1 MLISV
6 VLPAYNV
13 QDTIGESI
21 DSILSQTFTDFELII
36 INDGSQDNTEEVIHA
51 YSDKRIR
58 YYRNEKNE
66 GLIYTLNRGLDLAQG
81 KYIARMDADDVSL
94 PTRFEKQV
102 KVMEESPNIVVC
114 GTQIIPF
121 GVDTAKRF
129 SLFLPEESEDLKNLL
144 FIQTCFA
151 HPTVMVRRQVLIDN
165 EVRYDADYP
174 HAEDYKMWIDLSLL
188 GEFYN
193 IQEPLLKYR
202 LSDGQVS
209 HKFSDVQKRTASA
222 CRRCL
227 ISARFKDEKLD
238 RQIENNIN
246 ISTICY
252 IKKKECPREL
262 LEVLYFSLKKYE
274 FKSLCYLFISGDIFR
289 FEIVVALALLKRF
302 IVKKDSLLWMC

>member
-114 GTQIIPF
+114 GTQII
-121 GVDTAKRF
+121 
-129 SLFLPEESEDLKNLL
+129 
-144 FIQTCFA
+144 
-151 HPTVMVRRQVLIDN
+151 
-165 EVRYDADYP
+165 
-174 HAEDYKMWIDLSLL
+174 
-188 GEFYN
+188 
-193 IQEPLLKYR
+193 
-202 LSDGQVS
+202 
-209 HKFSDVQKRTASA
+209 
-222 CRRCL
+222 
-227 ISARFKDEKLD
+227 
-238 RQIENNIN
+238 
-246 ISTICY
+246 
-252 IKKKECPREL
+252 L
-262 LEVLYFSLKKYE
+262 LE
-274 FKSLCYLFISGDIFR
+274 
-289 FEIVVALALLKRF
+289 
-302 IVKKDSLLWMC
+302 

>member
-114 GTQIIPF
+114 GTQIILF
-121 GVDTAKRF
+121 GVDTAKR
-129 SLFLPEESEDLKNLL
+129 
-144 FIQTCFA
+144 
-151 HPTVMVRRQVLIDN
+151 
-165 EVRYDADYP
+165 
-174 HAEDYKMWIDLSLL
+174 
-188 GEFYN
+188 
-193 IQEPLLKYR
+193 
-202 LSDGQVS
+202 
-209 HKFSDVQKRTASA
+209 
-222 CRRCL
+222 
-227 ISARFKDEKLD
+227 
-238 RQIENNIN
+238 
-246 ISTICY
+246 
-252 IKKKECPREL
+252 
-262 LEVLYFSLKKYE
+262 
-274 FKSLCYLFISGDIFR
+274 SLCFCQKNRKI
-289 FEIVVALALLKRF
+289 
-302 IVKKDSLLWMC
+302 

>member
-51 YSDKRIR
+51 DSDKRIR

-114 GTQIIPF
+114 GTQIILF

-129 SLFLPEESEDLKNLL
+129 TLFLPEESEDLKNLL

-151 HPTVMVRRQVLIDN
+151 HQIGR
-165 EVRYDADYP
+165 
-174 HAEDYKMWIDLSLL
+174 
-188 GEFYN
+188 
-193 IQEPLLKYR
+193 
-202 LSDGQVS
+202 
-209 HKFSDVQKRTASA
+209 AS
-222 CRRCL
+222 CRER
-227 ISARFKDEKLD
+227 
-238 RQIENNIN
+238 
-246 ISTICY
+246 
-252 IKKKECPREL
+252 
-262 LEVLYFSLKKYE
+262 V
-274 FKSLCYLFISGDIFR
+274 
-289 FEIVVALALLKRF
+289 
-302 IVKKDSLLWMC
+302 

>member
-114 GTQIIPF
+114 GTQIILF

-129 SLFLPEESEDLKNLL
+129 TLFLPEESEDLKNLL

-174 HAEDYKMWIDLSLL
+174 HAEDYKMWIDLVIDTPSQGVGRSRDGFLIRRYAIETGVTCLTSL
-188 GEFYN
+188 
-193 IQEPLLKYR
+193 
-202 LSDGQVS
+202 D
-209 HKFSDVQKRTASA
+209 TA
-222 CRRCL
+222 
-227 ISARFKDEKLD
+227 D
-238 RQIENNIN
+238 
-246 ISTICY
+246 
-252 IKKKECPREL
+252 
-262 LEVLYFSLKKYE
+262 
-274 FKSLCYLFISGDIFR
+274 
-289 FEIVVALALLKRF
+289 ALLT
-302 IVKKDSLLWMC
+302 SLETGNRDQLSVVDIAQI

>member
-262 LEVLYFSLKKYE
+262 LEVLYFSLKKY
-274 FKSLCYLFISGDIFR
+274 
-289 FEIVVALALLKRF
+289 
-302 IVKKDSLLWMC
+302 

>member
-1 MLISV
+1 MLI
-6 VLPAYNV
+6 
-13 QDTIGESI
+13 
-21 DSILSQTFTDFELII
+21 
-36 INDGSQDNTEEVIHA
+36 
-51 YSDKRIR
+51 RIR
-58 YYRNEKNE
+58 EFVIIGMKKNE

-114 GTQIIPF
+114 GTQIILF

-129 SLFLPEESEDLKNLL
+129 TLFLPEESEDLKNLL

-193 IQEPLLKYR
+193 IQEPLLRYR

-222 CRRCL
+222 CRRFL

-238 RQIENNIN
+238 RQIENSID

-252 IKKKECPREL
+252 IKKKEYPREL
-262 LEVLYFSLKKYE
+262 LEVLYSSLRKYN
-274 FKSLCYLFISGDIFR
+274 FKCLCYLFVSGDIFR

-302 IVKKDSLLWMC
+302 IIKKDRLL

>member
-36 INDGSQDNTEEVIHA
+36 INDGSQDNTEEVILA

-58 YYRNEKNE
+58 YYQNEQNK

-81 KYIARMDADDVSL
+81 IYIARMDADDIAL

-102 KVMEESPNIVVC
+102 KVMEENQDIVVC

-121 GVDTAKRF
+121 GSERAKRF
-129 SLFLPEESEDLKNLL
+129 TLFLPEESEDLKNLL

-151 HPTVMVRRQVLIDN
+151 HPTVMIRQQVLIDN

-193 IQEPLLKYR
+193 IQEPLLRYR

-209 HKFSDVQKRTASA
+209 SKYKNNQRCTALI
-222 CRRCL
+222 CRRL
-227 ISARFKDEKLD
+227 YISKRLRDSDLD
-238 RQIENNIN
+238 RMIELGVDVK
-246 ISTICY
+246 TIRY
-252 IKKKECPREL
+252 IKQNRYPKQLIEL
-262 LEVLYFSLKKYE
+262 SYFSLAYYDL
-274 FKSLCYLFISGDIFR
+274 KSFLYLFVSGDFICFK
-289 FEIVVALALLKRF
+289 FLTLLAL
-302 IVKKDSLLWMC
+302 SLIHI